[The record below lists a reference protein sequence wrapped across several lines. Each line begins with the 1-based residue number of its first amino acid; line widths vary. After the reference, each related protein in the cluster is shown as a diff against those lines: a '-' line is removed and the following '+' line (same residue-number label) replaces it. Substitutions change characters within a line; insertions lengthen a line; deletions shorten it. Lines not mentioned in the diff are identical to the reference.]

1 MEVPESGN
9 KINKGIQARKFRA
22 YLKISIFRQMVI
34 KMVNLLLSILN

>member
-22 YLKISIFRQMVI
+22 YLKNKYLQANGD
-34 KMVNLLLSILN
+34 KKW